1 LNLGK
6 AQLIAESKKSKLQ
19 LTQPLLLPVLDGH
32 LLIDDFILANPGTSS
47 ARWEL
52 EGVLSPLSMESFSQ
66 ALHWPVLAGKLSG
79 VIPRVRYQEG
89 IIEMSGALLVR
100 LFGGTIIARNL
111 RLENPLGIIPKL
123 EVDIDISNLDLE
135 TLTRTFAFGRI
146 EGRLNGQIRGLR
158 LADWQPVQFDAKFA
172 TPAYD
177 LSQHRISQQAVD
189 NLSRLGGGA
198 SGLISQSFLRLF
210 KNFSYD
216 KIGLSCRLRH
226 QICEME
232 GLGPA
237 NGGYYIVRGGG
248 LPRIDVIGYIHQVDW
263 PVLVKR
269 LKRVTSVGDAV
280 TE

>member
-1 LNLGK
+1 
-6 AQLIAESKKSKLQ
+6 
-19 LTQPLLLPVLDGH
+19 
-32 LLIDDFILANPGTSS
+32 
-47 ARWEL
+47 
-52 EGVLSPLSMESFSQ
+52 MESFSQ

-123 EVDIDISNLDLE
+123 EVDIDINNLDLE
-135 TLTRTFAFGRI
+135 TLTQTFAFGRI

-177 LSQHRISQQAVD
+177 LSRHRISQQAVD

-237 NGGYYIVRGGG
+237 DGGYYIVRGGG

-269 LKRVTSVGDAV
+269 LKRVTSVGDTV